1 MIVGDGLLAI
11 EVRVGVVDSMF
22 VKEQK
27 YRLVE
32 AVAFWEAA
40 CLWSVSDGHRS
51 IHCLI
56 DSDCQFRCYS
66 FAAAAVI
73 ILSSIADADAPAA
86 DRSNAV
92 VAATVVVADAADAEL

>member
-1 MIVGDGLLAI
+1 LIVGDGLLAI

-40 CLWSVSDGHRS
+40 CLWSVSDGH
-51 IHCLI
+51 
-56 DSDCQFRCYS
+56 
-66 FAAAAVI
+66 
-73 ILSSIADADAPAA
+73 
-86 DRSNAV
+86 
-92 VAATVVVADAADAEL
+92 